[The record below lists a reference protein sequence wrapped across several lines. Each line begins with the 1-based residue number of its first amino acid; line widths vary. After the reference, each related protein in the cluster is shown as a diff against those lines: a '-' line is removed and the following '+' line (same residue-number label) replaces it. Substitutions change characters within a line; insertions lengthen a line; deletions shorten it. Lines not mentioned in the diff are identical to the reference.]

1 MTIYYVLASVVLL
14 IQAVLL
20 VEAHRH
26 LLYTRRKYRPRP
38 LTYMPRVALI
48 SPCKGLDNTF
58 DRNIHSFL
66 TLDYPNYELVFVV
79 ESQDDPAY
87 QRLLNIIEQN
97 RDRATKINARVI
109 VAGHS
114 KTSVQKVHNL
124 LAACDAIG
132 NDVEVLAF
140 VDSDACVKSHFL
152 GSLIHPLRR
161 DFVGAT
167 TGYRWFVPTDSAWA
181 SRVLSAINAVIASM
195 MGPHSWNATWGG
207 AMAIRREVF
216 KKTRVR
222 DAWANAC
229 TDDYSL
235 TNAVRKENL
244 RITFVPACYVASYE
258 QTTWAKMFSFA
269 RRQFLITRVL
279 HKKLWIFALLGF
291 GYFVVAFWASLF
303 ISLYLFASQSP
314 HAPYAAILPAAL
326 MACSMAKGHYQTTI
340 DPQNPAGE
348 PPTTGNT
355 GLAGHLR
362 PAPAQCLHFHLPAG
376 LGRIPCDYLAGHQV
390 HFAQRRPYRDHP
402 SLGRQRLTPAHL
414 QASPATIAAVISY

>member
-38 LTYMPRVALI
+38 LTYTPRVALV

-58 DRNIHSFL
+58 DHNINSFL
-66 TLDYPNYELVFVV
+66 TLDYPSYELLFVV
-79 ESQDDPAY
+79 ESRDDPAY
-87 QRLLNIIEQN
+87 QRLLDIVEQN
-97 RDRATKINARVI
+97 RPRADLLHARVI

-114 KTSVQKVHNL
+114 KTSAQKVHNL
-124 LAACDAIG
+124 LAACDAVG
-132 NDVEVLAF
+132 NDVEVFAF

-152 GSLIHPLRR
+152 GSLVHPLRR

-181 SRVLSAINAVIASM
+181 SRVLSAINAVIASL

-216 KKTRVR
+216 EKTRVR

-235 TNAVRKENL
+235 TNAVRKANL
-244 RITFVPACYVASYE
+244 TIVFLPACYVASYE
-258 QTTWAKMFSFA
+258 QTTWPDMFSFA

-279 HKKLWIFALLGF
+279 QRKLWIFALLGF
-291 GYFVVAFWASLF
+291 GYSVVAFWASLF
-303 ISLYLFASQSP
+303 ISLYLFMSQSP
-314 HAPYAAILPAAL
+314 LAPLSAILPATL
-326 MACSMAKGHYQTTI
+326 MACSMAKAITRQI
-340 DPQNPAGE
+340 MIRKILPENRKQLVIPA
-348 PPTTGNT
+348 
-355 GLAGHLR
+355 LLD
-362 PAPAQCLHFHLPAG
+362 
-376 LGRIPCDYLAGHQV
+376 I
-390 HFAQRRPYRDHP
+390 FAQPLLSVFTFACLLASAGSRVIVWRGTKYILHNADH
-402 SLGRQRLTPAHL
+402 TEIIPA
-414 QASPATIAAVISY
+414 STDSG